1 MGPLRGFSILWYAI
15 VVLGG
20 STAAPAFAANNP
32 PFILAGPEA
41 SPSAAYQRVPVTF
54 SAVAADPDGDALT
67 YSWDFDNGLHATGPV
82 ATHRF
87 GSINTFTVTVTVSD
101 GNGGSA
107 TASVDVPVL
116 DHPVM
121 DPVLSPPDV
130 PATWTL
136 GQKSVLVML
145 VDFPN
150 APAIA
155 TVQQATD
162 VMNLASQYFTEN
174 SYGQFGILPTV
185 TPVLHLP
192 TTAADYPTD
201 PNDPQVGRDSLKQL
215 HEDGRNAARAAGY
228 DPDAFDLDLLW
239 EPHVT
244 GGNSALNC
252 NRGANIEMSFQGTIE
267 HELGHNL
274 GLRHAD
280 QWRPT
285 TTNPLGPGTD
295 LNYGN
300 MFDVMGASPIYPGSH
315 YTAYAK
321 NRLHWLPDDEVTEV
335 TASGTYR
342 IHAYDQPM
350 LNAANKYAI
359 TMNKNGHDYWIDFRQ
374 ALPGN
379 SWLMN
384 GVEICWS
391 PFAGTGGRP
400 ELIDTTPETFHNGS
414 SPDTSDCPL
423 AIGKTLSDSVS
434 GLFMTP
440 IGKGGTSPES
450 MDVVVNFGPF
460 PGNQSPTISS
470 INSGQTTV
478 APGTQ
483 VSFTASASDPNGD
496 PLAYYWDFGNG
507 TFASVNS
514 ANAAF
519 TFTSA
524 GVFRVRCIVSDM
536 KGGTGSK
543 SSIIT
548 VGTPGTFQISG
559 QVLQS
564 GQPLADVKV
573 QTTSGPFTMTD
584 SDGAYTL
591 TNLPAG
597 SYTMSA
603 NKYNYAVG
611 PAGFSNP
618 VSVGPDSTGK
628 NFTAIFNNTSVP
640 TISPIGDQ
648 ATVED
653 TATAPFSFTVGD
665 THTPSANLIVTASS
679 SNPVL
684 IRDNDI
690 TVGMPNGNRVLT
702 IFPQPN
708 QSGTATI
715 SLTVSDGT
723 LSAVET
729 FDVVVSAV
737 NDSPIT
743 TPDAFATTGPLSVEA
758 PGVLGNDTDI
768 EGDAFMASLVAA
780 PLNGVVQLNANGSL
794 TYTPDPLF
802 AGEDAFAYSADDAD
816 ASLPTPVILT
826 VPFARLD
833 FDDDGDVDVQ
843 DATLFA
849 AILIDENANPSA
861 VLRADLTSDGY
872 ANGLDIQPFIDALLG
887 P

>member
-1 MGPLRGFSILWYAI
+1 MGPFRVFSISWFAIVILRGPA
-15 VVLGG
+15 
-20 STAAPAFAANNP
+20 AAPAFAANGP
-32 PFILAGPEA
+32 PIILAGPEA
-41 SPSAAYQRVPVTF
+41 RPSTAYQRVPVIF
-54 SAVAADPDGDALT
+54 SVVAADPDGDALT
-67 YSWDFDNGLHATGPV
+67 YSWDFDNGLHAAGPIV
-82 ATHRF
+82 MYRF
-87 GSINTFTVTVTVSD
+87 GSINTFAVTVTISD
-101 GNGGSA
+101 GHGGVA
-107 TASVDVPVL
+107 AAGIDIPVL

-121 DPVLSPPDV
+121 DPILSPPDV
-130 PATWTL
+130 PANWTL
-136 GQKSVLVML
+136 GTKTVLVML

-155 TVQQATD
+155 TVQQATN

-174 SYGQFGILPTV
+174 SYGQFGLLPTI

-252 NRGANIEMSFQGTIE
+252 NRGANIEMSYQGTIE
-267 HELGHNL
+267 HEMGHNL

-285 TTNPLGPGTD
+285 TTNPLGPGSD
-295 LNYGN
+295 INYGN
-300 MFDVMGASPIYPGSH
+300 MFDVMGASPVYPGSH
-315 YTAYAK
+315 YSAYAK
-321 NRLHWLPDDEVTEV
+321 NRLHWLPDDDVAEVK
-335 TASGTYR
+335 ASGTYR
-342 IHAYDQPM
+342 IHAYDQPT
-350 LNAANKYAI
+350 LDSANQYAI
-359 TMNKNGHDYWIDFRQ
+359 KLHTDHHDYWIDFRQ

-414 SPDTSDCPL
+414 SPDISDCPL
-423 AIGKTLSDSVS
+423 AIGRTLSDAVS
-434 GLFMTP
+434 DLYITP
-440 IGKGGTSPES
+440 IGKGGTWPES

-460 PGNQSPTISS
+460 PGNQPPTISS
-470 INSGQTTV
+470 INPSQTNV
-478 APGTQ
+478 APGMQ
-483 VSFTASASDPNGD
+483 VTFTASASDPNGD
-496 PLAYYWDFGNG
+496 ALAYYWDFSNG
-507 TFASVNS
+507 AFASINS

-524 GVFRVRCIVSDM
+524 GAYRVRCVVSDM
-536 KGGTGSK
+536 KGGTASK

-548 VGTPGTFQISG
+548 VGMPGTFQISG
-559 QVLQS
+559 QVLFS

-573 QTTSGPFTMTD
+573 QTTAGQYALTD
-584 SDGAYTL
+584 TDGTYTL
-591 TNLPAG
+591 ANLPAS
-597 SYTMSA
+597 SYTLSA
-603 NKYNYAVG
+603 NEYNYAVG

-618 VSVGPDSTGK
+618 VSVGPDATGR
-628 NFTAIFNNTSVP
+628 NFSANFNNTSVP
-640 TISPIGDQ
+640 TISSISDQ

-653 TATAPFSFTVGD
+653 TATTPLPFTVGD
-665 THTPSANLIVTASS
+665 AHTPPANLIVTASS
-679 SNPVL
+679 SNPGL

-690 TVGMPNGNRVLT
+690 TVGMSNGNRVLT
-702 IFPQPN
+702 IFPEPN

-715 SLTVSDGT
+715 SLTVSDGM
-723 LSAVET
+723 LSAVDT

-737 NDSPIT
+737 NDPPLT
-743 TPDAFATTGPLSVEA
+743 TADAFTTVGRLSVAA
-758 PGVLGNDTDI
+758 PGVLSNDSDV
-768 EGDAFMASLVAA
+768 EGDSFTAGLVAA
-780 PLNGVVQLNANGSL
+780 PLNGVVQLNADGSL

-802 AGEDAFAYSADDAD
+802 AGEDAFAYSAVDAD
-816 ASLPTPVILT
+816 ISLPTPVILT
-826 VPFARLD
+826 VPYARLD
-833 FDDDGDVDVQ
+833 FDEDGDVDVQ

-849 AILIDENANPSA
+849 AILIDENADPPD
-861 VLRADLTSDGY
+861 VLRADLSNDGL